1 MPLLRLLFLLLLA
14 FIAWRAYRLFFAAKS
29 ASAAPPPLQDM
40 VRCAVCDVHVPARTA
55 LREDGKSFCS
65 EAHRSQDVSGSGKG

>member
-1 MPLLRLLFLLLLA
+1 
-14 FIAWRAYRLFFAAKS
+14 
-29 ASAAPPPLQDM
+29 LQDM

-65 EAHRSQDVSGSGKG
+65 EAHRSQDVSGNGKV